1 MGTHSGVRTGFKR
14 KKIGRDCAFPNPC
27 IFFVQVAARGHT
39 PKHMRARSIGLQ
51 VLRVELDTL
60 GRRWEVTPGSL
71 LLEVPLCKGREL
83 SASFRADPGVA
94 YVLVPYP
101 G

>member
-1 MGTHSGVRTGFKR
+1 MLSKPACHIPVMV
-14 KKIGRDCAFPNPC
+14 P
-27 IFFVQVAARGHT
+27 QVAAHGHT
-39 PKHMRARSIGLQ
+39 PKRMRARSIGLQ

-71 LLEVPLCKGREL
+71 LLEIPLCKGREL

-101 G
+101 GWVLQVPEDVC